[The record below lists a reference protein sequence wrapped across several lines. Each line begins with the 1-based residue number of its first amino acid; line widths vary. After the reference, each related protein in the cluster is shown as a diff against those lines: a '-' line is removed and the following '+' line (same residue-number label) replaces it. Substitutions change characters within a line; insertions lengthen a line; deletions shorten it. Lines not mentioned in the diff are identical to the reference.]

1 MAVMCKKCTI
11 FPPERKIMHS
21 ISCMHMTHPKRS
33 PHVHVDASRVAAVC
47 AGASG
52 AKSVAF
58 FPPSVLKQK

>member
-1 MAVMCKKCTI
+1 
-11 FPPERKIMHS
+11 
-21 ISCMHMTHPKRS
+21 MHMTHPKRS
-33 PHVHVDASRVAAVC
+33 PHVHVDAPRVAAVC